1 MQPLLIIL
9 LLLSVLTNVLLIL
22 LLLRSGQQ
30 NTAEDQTDE
39 IARIVRDEVEAETE
53 VLADQLR
60 VMQGEVTRTTS
71 ASARDMGTLLAE
83 SQRQSQEAATARLDA
98 IDRAGAARQ
107 RAANDA
113 LLAQLQVLETRLKN
127 LEDTNANRL
136 DGVRATLLQGMANI
150 RADNNKKLDEIRGTV
165 DEKLEATLQRR
176 VSESFRAVST
186 QLEQVYKGLG
196 EMQNLAADVGSLK
209 QVLSGVKTRGILGE
223 VQLGAILKEI
233 LAPGQYA
240 ENVATVPGS
249 SNRVE
254 YAVKL
259 PGQSGTVW
267 LPIDAK
273 FPGDTYAH
281 LQDAQASGDP
291 AAVAA
296 ARRQLET
303 VVRQEAKDIHDKYIE
318 VPYTTA
324 FGILF
329 LPFEGLYA
337 EVVNC
342 GLPEILQRDYKI
354 NIAGPSTMAAL
365 LNALQMGFRT
375 LAIQKR
381 SGEVWQIL
389 GAVKTEFEKFGSG
402 LQSMQRHLNQTGNDL
417 EELIGTRS
425 RAITRKLE
433 SVQQLEPTE
442 AADLLGLAEGG
453 SRISTQNSEID
464 RQDNAPRL
472 RRKDDAGMPMCYNK
486 DRRQVR
492 PAWRSVHR
500 PRLSTR
506 RDCFYERDPLGTDF
520 DAAGQHCAG
529 HLPDH
534 AAGCRHGCALFAD
547 WLADFAGR
555 CCRCGQLRH
564 LPARHLYDFAFA
576 AGQRGGHYGGAVLHY
591 TALHAGG
598 DRGAYYLRIFD
609 DSGHDQ
615 YPDRSQPQALGRHP
629 VVGAADHRHCL
640 CAAGCIRPVCA
651 GRFHRADDAHCRY
664 HAGIQRCG

>member
-1 MQPLLIIL
+1 MEFLAFLYTVLLVAICLMMAL
-9 LLLSVLTNVLLIL
+9 LLYRSAKPTASRDDTELKEW
-22 LLLRSGQQ
+22 LRQQLDAQNRQMEAKLAEMSQQ
-30 NTAEDQTDE
+30 NLAAMGQISETLQASVQSMSTALAAGQGSQQQTME
-39 IARIVRDEVEAETE
+39 QRLQGLEASNSRKLEE
-53 VLADQLR
+53 MR
-60 VMQGEVTRTTS
+60 RT
-71 ASARDMGTLLAE
+71 LAE
-83 SQRQSQEAATARLDA
+83 GLTTLQ
-98 IDRAGAARQ
+98 
-107 RAANDA
+107 
-113 LLAQLQVLETRLKN
+113 AQ
-127 LEDTNANRL
+127 NA
-136 DGVRATLLQGMANI
+136 Q
-150 RADNNKKLDEIRGTV
+150 KLDEIRHTV
-165 DEKLEATLQRR
+165 DEQLQDALQKR
-176 VSESFRAVST
+176 VTESFKAVND

-233 LAPGQYA
+233 LAPGQYV

-464 RQDNAPRL
+464 RQDNVPRL
-472 RRKDDAGMPMCYNK
+472 RRKDDAGMPM
-486 DRRQVR
+486 
-492 PAWRSVHR
+492 
-500 PRLSTR
+500 
-506 RDCFYERDPLGTDF
+506 
-520 DAAGQHCAG
+520 
-529 HLPDH
+529 
-534 AAGCRHGCALFAD
+534 
-547 WLADFAGR
+547 
-555 CCRCGQLRH
+555 
-564 LPARHLYDFAFA
+564 
-576 AGQRGGHYGGAVLHY
+576 
-591 TALHAGG
+591 
-598 DRGAYYLRIFD
+598 
-609 DSGHDQ
+609 
-615 YPDRSQPQALGRHP
+615 
-629 VVGAADHRHCL
+629 
-640 CAAGCIRPVCA
+640 
-651 GRFHRADDAHCRY
+651 
-664 HAGIQRCG
+664 